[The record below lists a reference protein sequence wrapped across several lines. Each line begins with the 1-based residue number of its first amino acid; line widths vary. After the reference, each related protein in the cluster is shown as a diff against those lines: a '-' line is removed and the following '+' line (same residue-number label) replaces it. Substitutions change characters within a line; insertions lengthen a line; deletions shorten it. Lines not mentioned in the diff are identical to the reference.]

1 MESHLRPGFW
11 SSRALCWPRRHRA
24 PGRSGRDPPE
34 LLAGVDVGA
43 QVRLVHCFRL
53 QKSFLK
59 PGSRVRRSLGEPSC
73 RSITPSHPPSFPP
86 RVPTQTS
93 SLTGSP
99 TPNRIGHPPGTTI
112 FHTLTWPLYPPHPAE
127 DARAPGHKEAK
138 LARAYLQGSGL
149 QLRGDGPGRLHVFC
163 HQLRVMPRAERE
175 SEPLHLTSPAP
186 T

>member
-24 PGRSGRDPPE
+24 RGRSGRDPPE

-73 RSITPSHPPSFPP
+73 RSITPSHPPVLPSSSPHADLQPYGISDFEQDRPSP
-86 RVPTQTS
+86 RDDHLPHPDPAAP
-93 SLTGSP
+93 P
-99 TPNRIGHPPGTTI
+99 TPPSQGCTR
-112 FHTLTWPLYPPHPAE
+112 TWAQRGQ
-127 DARAPGHKEAK
+127 ARARISSRWWP
-138 LARAYLQGSGL
+138 
-149 QLRGDGPGRLHVFC
+149 
-163 HQLRVMPRAERE
+163 
-175 SEPLHLTSPAP
+175 PAP
-186 T
+186 RRWPWPPSRVLPPAASDATC